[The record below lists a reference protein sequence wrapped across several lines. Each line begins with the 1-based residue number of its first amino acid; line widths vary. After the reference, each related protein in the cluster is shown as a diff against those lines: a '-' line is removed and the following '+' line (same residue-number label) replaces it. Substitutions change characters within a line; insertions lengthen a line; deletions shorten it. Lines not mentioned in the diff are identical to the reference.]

1 MYLFCLDNFCLSG
14 KCNGSLNFTVFQA
27 QNTQSHTIL
36 LVQPSEKPETR
47 TYSDYETVDECME
60 GIKHK
65 IANL

>member
-1 MYLFCLDNFCLSG
+1 MAV
-14 KCNGSLNFTVFQA
+14 LNFTVFQA